1 MGESVA
7 RPVLKTIHWWMI
19 GFVALGA
26 FLIAAIGLGG
36 SYLAVRDV
44 ALRQHMG
51 DFSYVFPIG
60 VDAGII
66 VLLTL
71 DLVLTWLRIPFPL
84 LRPTAWTLT
93 VATVAFNAAASWP
106 DPLGVGMHAVI
117 PVLFVII
124 SEAGRHA
131 IARLARL
138 SSDRSIDKIRL
149 MRWLLAPV
157 QTWRLWRRMQLWEI
171 RSLDDAIRGE
181 QALQTYNTLVATKKR
196 SWWRR
201 FRDRG
206 LPPAA
211 ALPKKLAGLGVP
223 LEVTYEAGL
232 AAAGVDAEPL
242 TRLLDHHAQT
252 ARAAAPALGQA
263 EPRVA
268 HAQAGPGEIALRK
281 ELAQQPAETI
291 AQDHFVQESPAH
303 AVEPVIAQP
312 FAAQSEQAFMQFNGH
327 ETAIAHVAPELAEA
341 PAGVAQAAG
350 ETTGGAV
357 EADLLRTGDAHQS
370 PAVPAAQNGIAQP
383 GEEAVHQQWQP
394 VNARP
399 VPTAR
404 VSALGTATGPVITQQ
419 TDDSQKIPSGWAEG
433 FQAFVAEFG
442 RHPRFGPKETELADY
457 LHTRGYRSNKPGD
470 GPVSQDSVRRYYN
483 QLCERFPAPDAAQ
496 QSLDLQGSLV

>member
-1 MGESVA
+1 MT

-19 GFVALGA
+19 GAVALGA
-26 FLIAAIGLGG
+26 LFIATVGLGG

-44 ALRQHMG
+44 AFRKGMG
-51 DFSYVFPIG
+51 FFANVFPIG
-60 VDAGII
+60 VDAGIL

-84 LRPTAWTLT
+84 VRPTAWLLT
-93 VATVAFNAAASWP
+93 VATIAFNASASWP

-117 PVLFVII
+117 PILFIII

-138 SSDRSIDKIRL
+138 TSDRAIDKIRL
-149 MRWLLAPV
+149 IRWLLAPG

-206 LPPAA
+206 LSPAA

-242 TRLLDHHAQT
+242 ARLLAHHAQT
-252 ARAAAPALGQA
+252 VRAGAPVLDQA
-263 EPRVA
+263 DRAVA
-268 HAQAGPGEIALRK
+268 HAQVQPGEIELRK
-281 ELAQQPAETI
+281 ALAQQHAGTI
-291 AQDHFVQESPAH
+291 AQDHLAQEFPAH
-303 AVEPVIAQP
+303 AVEPEIAQP
-312 FAAQSEQAFMQFNGH
+312 FAAQSEQAFMQVSTY
-327 ETAIAHVAPELAEA
+327 EAVIAHVEPESAEA
-341 PAGVAQAAG
+341 PAGVAQVAGAAV
-350 ETTGGAV
+350 GGAA
-357 EADLLRTGDAHQS
+357 EADLLRMSDAHDG
-370 PAVPAAQNGIAQP
+370 PAAAAAQSGIAQP
-383 GEEAVHQQWQP
+383 AEEAVHQQWQP
-394 VNARP
+394 ASGQP
-399 VPTAR
+399 VPAAR
-404 VSALGTATGPVITQQ
+404 VSALGSVTGPVVTQQ
-419 TDDSQKIPSGWAEG
+419 TDDFQKIPSGWAEG

-442 RHPRFGPKETELADY
+442 RHPKFGPKETELADY
-457 LHTRGYRSNKPGD
+457 LHARAYRSNKSGD

-483 QLCERFPAPDAAQ
+483 QLCERFPAPADAAQ
-496 QSLDLQGSLV
+496 QSLDLHGSLV